1 MPEMTLEKT
10 EMKGYPIRYWAER
23 YGLSERYLY
32 NAVAAGRL
40 HCLRFGRAIR
50 VSPAQFARF
59 IESVEA

>member
-1 MPEMTLEKT
+1 MPEMTLEKN

-40 HCLRFGRAIR
+40 HCLRFGRSIR
-50 VSPAQFARF
+50 VTPQQFARY
-59 IESVEA
+59 VETLEA